1 MTSLKPAESSPPS
14 NDPSRRASIPCC
26 VWLEAR
32 RHFATSKDVM
42 PTTAGYTSSVFDQTH
57 ANHFSATSEK
67 GNAVTPDTVKTYIAA
82 LATHNK
88 DHAHLRQLAQE
99 VAALEKLAQLKRQR
113 PLDDQITT
121 FMRSLPPA
129 QRDRAW
135 SMGDLLPHLTGK
147 YRATPHA
154 KEVGLALRRLGWS
167 RKRLYAGGYDG
178 ARYWFPASPQL

>member
-1 MTSLKPAESSPPS
+1 M
-14 NDPSRRASIPCC
+14 N
-26 VWLEAR
+26 
-32 RHFATSKDVM
+32 
-42 PTTAGYTSSVFDQTH
+42 DQTQM
-57 ANHFSATSEK
+57 
-67 GNAVTPDTVKTYIAA
+67 YIASLRA
-82 LATHNK
+82 HTH
-88 DHAHLRQLAQE
+88 AQARLRQLAQE
-99 VAALEKLAQLKRQR
+99 VADLERLAQLKRQR

-154 KEVGLALRRLGWS
+154 KEVGQALRRLGWS

-178 ARYWFPASPQL
+178 ARYWFPASPQF